1 MVDGA
6 GDDADETCE
15 LDAVVLLAID
25 MLEEDEMDALLDEGA
40 LGVEGV
46 TDVVIIE
53 LLVIGAEGSA
63 IEVVFVVAIPEDEVE
78 VVDVCGTVEVNEVVV
93 VTFTTVIPGHSL

>member
-6 GDDADETCE
+6 GNDADETRE
-15 LDAVVLLAID
+15 LDAVVLLTID
-25 MLEEDEMDALLDEGA
+25 ALEENEMDALLDEGA

-46 TDVVIIE
+46 KDVVIIE
-53 LLVIGAEGSA
+53 LPVIGAEGSA

-78 VVDVCGTVEVNEVVV
+78 VADVCGTVEVNEVVV